1 MTVNGD
7 PTGNVSDGPGFR
19 SDIEGRRRIAVLLVV
34 LFHAGLPIPGGFIGV
49 DVFFVISGFLI
60 PGLLV
65 REHERTGRVSL
76 SNFYARRIRRLLPA
90 AAVVVLVTLGGAL
103 AFIGLLDRP
112 SGMTDG
118 AAAGPSG

>member
-1 MTVNGD
+1 MTVPGD
-7 PTGNVSDGPGFR
+7 ATSDVPDGPGFR
-19 SDIEGRRRIAVLLVV
+19 PDIEGLRGIAVLLVV

-60 PGLLV
+60 TGLLV

-90 AAVVVLVTLGGAL
+90 AAVVVLVTLGGAF

-112 SGMTDG
+112 SVMTDCAEIG
-118 AAAGPSG
+118 RAH